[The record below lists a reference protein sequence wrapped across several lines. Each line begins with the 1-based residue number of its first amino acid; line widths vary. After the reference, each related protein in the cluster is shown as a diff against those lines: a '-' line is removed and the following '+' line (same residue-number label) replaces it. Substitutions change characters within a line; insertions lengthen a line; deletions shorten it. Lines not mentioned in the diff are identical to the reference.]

1 MLGDISLF
9 YEAAN
14 GRFYTSATGNG
25 AVKGN
30 GGMRG
35 LLGFH
40 LRCHSASLIYCKS
53 SSYIKEKK
61 RGQFVHIGL
70 ATWQNEEASG
80 LFKCEKD
87 VRVLDVLVLCCLAGF
102 PPYTSLSTDT
112 CQHKE

>member
-1 MLGDISLF
+1 MKIYMYIIYSSILIWTEMLGDISLF

-61 RGQFVHIGL
+61 RGSLCILDLRHGRMRKHLVYL
-70 ATWQNEEASG
+70 N
-80 LFKCEKD
+80 
-87 VRVLDVLVLCCLAGF
+87 VRKMFEC
-102 PPYTSLSTDT
+102 
-112 CQHKE
+112 